1 MCSQIYTTQN
11 GVSGINPHHAEK
23 FEFAFV
29 KFVLKKNNF
38 GVSVN
43 SDFFPQI
50 IELDL
55 DLLCKNADHFLDAH
69 FPDYLEKKD
78 VVPSEIK
85 SSHHAECLYLNCWAP

>member
-43 SDFFPQI
+43 SDFFPP
-50 IELDL
+50 
-55 DLLCKNADHFLDAH
+55 N
-69 FPDYLEKKD
+69 
-78 VVPSEIK
+78 
-85 SSHHAECLYLNCWAP
+85 N